1 MRFPQ
6 DNDGEAPEQPANADC
21 TDGSGRPGRASK
33 RRRCELPVPR
43 AAWLLAPDPDLQ
55 SACVRVCVVRRRGSG
70 GPTALEPSV
79 RPPSACSPSLLTQ
92 LPAPT
97 RASGLFYAAGSAG
110 LVGRWMWHPVALA
123 GPGRWPH
130 GIACIACMARPSVCS
145 CAEQDVPGA
154 TQCDVLQRSATCCS
168 IVRGMGVQLC
178 RTRST
183 CPRAVRLRKVRHS
196 PILSSIIYKSSQSV
210 SVIAHRRA
218 HAGRDASL
226 SLSYENYHWCHA
238 LAARGANTV
247 MAGNSVPTASGI
259 ASQRGYR
266 AGVGCRSRGGEA
278 AGAGRARASR
288 RAAARLARV
297 PLHRAPCCGRAW
309 TTPRRARSDPWTT
322 SETSR
327 SF

>member
-1 MRFPQ
+1 M
-6 DNDGEAPEQPANADC
+6 QPCRARCARCNA
-21 TDGSGRPGRASK
+21 
-33 RRRCELPVPR
+33 
-43 AAWLLAPDPDLQ
+43 
-55 SACVRVCVVRRRGSG
+55 VRR
-70 GPTALEPSV
+70 A
-79 RPPSACSPSLLTQ
+79 
-92 LPAPT
+92 
-97 RASGLFYAAGSAG
+97 
-110 LVGRWMWHPVALA
+110 
-123 GPGRWPH
+123 
-130 GIACIACMARPSVCS
+130 
-145 CAEQDVPGA
+145 A
-154 TQCDVLQRSATCCS
+154 TQCNVLQRSATCCS

-218 HAGRDASL
+218 HAGRHA
-226 SLSYENYHWCHA
+226 SLSYENYHWCHGRC
-238 LAARGANTV
+238 RGADTV